1 MTELTTLL
9 TGLTFAEGPRWHNR
23 KLWFSDF
30 YAHEVITVDEEGKR
44 ATIVKVPEQPSG
56 LGWTPD
62 NKLLIV
68 SMRDQ
73 KLLRLEH
80 SGLVEH
86 ADLSKFANY
95 WCNDCVVDSEG
106 GAYAVSYTHLTL
118 PTSDLE

>member
-1 MTELTTLL
+1 MTELNTLL

-44 ATIVKVPEQPSG
+44 TTIVRVPEQPSG

-73 KLLRLEH
+73 KLLRLEGD
-80 SGLVEH
+80 SLVEH

-95 WCNDCVVDSEG
+95 WLSLI
-106 GAYAVSYTHLTL
+106 HI
-118 PTSDLE
+118 